1 MSTHAPASCA
11 VLPASEH
18 APEHPVE
25 DPLDPAEAPLDA
37 LPDALP
43 DEAPDA
49 LPDALPD
56 EAPDALPD
64 ALPDEAPDALPDA
77 LPDEAPDALPD
88 ALPEALPDGP
98 PLEPR
103 SLPATFPPQADI
115 KMEANAETIRAGK
128 ECRISSIE
136 FMKRTEGSG
145 QRNRESAFGQNVPLA
160 TKRA

>member
-25 DPLDPAEAPLDA
+25 DPLDPAEAPL
-37 LPDALP
+37 
-43 DEAPDA
+43 DA

-136 FMKRTEGSG
+136 FMKRTERSG